1 MNVVVFIVML
11 YVFMLSVFGMFKMFT
26 KMSLRAGI
34 DDQKA
39 KVNKLIADYN
49 KNPDPLRF
57 TFATLWVFFFALRLV
72 LVILTGIYIFS
83 LI

>member
-1 MNVVVFIVML
+1 MNVIVFIVML

-26 KMSLRAGI
+26 KMSLKAGI
-34 DDQKA
+34 EDQKV
-39 KVNKLIADYN
+39 KLNKLIQDYN
-49 KNPDPLRF
+49 ENPNPLRF
-57 TFATLWVFFFALRLV
+57 TFATIWLFFFVLRMV